1 AYRLNDKMVI
11 RGGWGIYTSP
21 FVFSNGIKQMGYSQ
35 STPFPASQNNGL
47 TFQSTLSNPY
57 PNGVL
62 QPAGNTLGPATFLG
76 QSLTRFMP
84 LDVQSTQL
92 SRYIVNVQR
101 QLPARWLLEFGYAGS
116 HGFNITT
123 EEELN

>member
-57 PNGVL
+57 PNGVM
-62 QPAGNTLGPATFLG
+62 QPAGNSLGPNTFLG
-76 QSLTRFMP
+76 QSLTTSPTRIVP
-84 LDVQSTQL
+84 LDFRNGQL
-92 SRYIVNVQR
+92 SRYIVNVQ
-101 QLPARWLLEFGYAGS
+101 
-116 HGFNITT
+116 
-123 EEELN
+123 